1 MPIQSLN
8 SNDKLKSLADGDNLS
23 ATQKK
28 SLLDQYNTNI
38 SPITSQ
44 LGYLPTYGA
53 TTNPSRSAVS
63 VVASAY
69 DTSGNG
75 GRKLVRLANG
85 NLISV
90 VWKSPATST
99 LYLYKST
106 DNGATWTQLCSVS
119 SMGGYYSIATNGSKV
134 YLTGTNDSSAFL
146 FSWVIDPSTQTNV
159 DIRNT
164 GNVTVD
170 SGQTT
175 FSGLSNV
182 YSSTDNTLH
191 AAWASKNS
199 TYPNSYNIRYAKGT
213 IASDGSVTWGSVTQV
228 TTASTTGSDSKYPSV
243 VMSGTN
249 PLIIYSFGTS
259 SSSNQQIKCY
269 NVSNST
275 TTNVYSVTSTVYTQ
289 SNPSAT
295 VDGTGAIHVVWHGLD
310 ATDTSVYNIRY
321 SKSTDGGVTWS
332 AMTKL
337 TTGNTYDQ
345 WNASITYDQNN
356 NLYVYFEGG
365 GASWTGMRI
374 RSLVYN
380 GSWSSVVDIT
390 SNTTG
395 VGSKFASLCDN
406 IRTFTSPLV
415 IWQDNVSPSVKFS
428 GTWTDT
434 PLLSETTS
442 ISAVSNKAL
451 IDAYVNGNF
460 PTRKRYASGTVT
472 SSSGTSSF
480 TFLGGG
486 TGSFSTATVTGL
498 TFKPT
503 TIIYYYTQGAYTVTL
518 TYSTTQPFGV
528 LVAPQQVGYASGGGT
543 TTTVGISGP
552 IIAGGALSVISG
564 SFVIPVSS
572 ASISVSYLA
581 IE

>member
-1 MPIQSLN
+1 
-8 SNDKLKSLADGDNLS
+8 
-23 ATQKK
+23 
-28 SLLDQYNTNI
+28 
-38 SPITSQ
+38 
-44 LGYLPTYGA
+44 
-53 TTNPSRSAVS
+53 
-63 VVASAY
+63 
-69 DTSGNG
+69 
-75 GRKLVRLANG
+75 
-85 NLISV
+85 
-90 VWKSPATST
+90 
-99 LYLYKST
+99 
-106 DNGATWTQLCSVS
+106 
-119 SMGGYYSIATNGSKV
+119 
-134 YLTGTNDSSAFL
+134 
-146 FSWVIDPSTQTNV
+146 
-159 DIRNT
+159 
-164 GNVTVD
+164 
-170 SGQTT
+170 
-175 FSGLSNV
+175 
-182 YSSTDNTLH
+182 
-191 AAWASKNS
+191 
-199 TYPNSYNIRYAKGT
+199 
-213 IASDGSVTWGSVTQV
+213 
-228 TTASTTGSDSKYPSV
+228 
-243 VMSGTN
+243 
-249 PLIIYSFGTS
+249 
-259 SSSNQQIKCY
+259 
-269 NVSNST
+269 
-275 TTNVYSVTSTVYTQ
+275 
-289 SNPSAT
+289 
-295 VDGTGAIHVVWHGLD
+295 
-310 ATDTSVYNIRY
+310 
-321 SKSTDGGVTWS
+321 
-332 AMTKL
+332 
-337 TTGNTYDQ
+337 
-345 WNASITYDQNN
+345 
-356 NLYVYFEGG
+356 
-365 GASWTGMRI
+365 MRI
-374 RSLVYN
+374 RSITYTS
-380 GSWSSVVDIT
+380 SWGSVVDIT
-390 SNTTG
+390 NNTTG

-442 ISAVSNKAL
+442 ISAVSNKVL